1 MFYGYYGGDEEHR
14 YEDTVWGIIES
25 VNSHTLLVEL
35 LAKAAKEEGGTL
47 VDFYEKLEK
56 EGFFDVSEEELE
68 TEHDDE
74 NLTIEETV
82 IRLYKIS
89 GLSEEQQRI
98 MKLFTIFTPEKEIY
112 HKVRDWAGFD
122 RNEMKNLVDLG
133 WLERRG
139 LENGYHIHQIVRDS
153 LARQVGEVR
162 LEDYGEEFLYRGT
175 DTDGYLGEEVTY
187 DKVRERLVLA
197 EDVVRVFIKGGRE
210 DADAEALFYS
220 IAGVYYEH
228 QGAVLALFST
238 DKMKSAI
245 AIAALTNRRAWC
257 SSIAILDAPTP

>member
-47 VDFYEKLEK
+47 VDFYEKMEK

-82 IRLYKIS
+82 IRLYKIF

-112 HKVRDWAGFD
+112 HKVRDWA
-122 RNEMKNLVDLG
+122 
-133 WLERRG
+133 
-139 LENGYHIHQIVRDS
+139 YT
-153 LARQVGEVR
+153 EVM
-162 LEDYGEEFLYRGT
+162 L
-175 DTDGYLGEEVTY
+175 
-187 DKVRERLVLA
+187 
-197 EDVVRVFIKGGRE
+197 
-210 DADAEALFYS
+210 
-220 IAGVYYEH
+220 
-228 QGAVLALFST
+228 
-238 DKMKSAI
+238 
-245 AIAALTNRRAWC
+245 
-257 SSIAILDAPTP
+257 

>member
-82 IRLYKIS
+82 IRLYKYPDCRKSSS
-89 GLSEEQQRI
+89 GS
-98 MKLFTIFTPEKEIY
+98 
-112 HKVRDWAGFD
+112 
-122 RNEMKNLVDLG
+122 
-133 WLERRG
+133 
-139 LENGYHIHQIVRDS
+139 
-153 LARQVGEVR
+153 
-162 LEDYGEEFLYRGT
+162 
-175 DTDGYLGEEVTY
+175 
-187 DKVRERLVLA
+187 
-197 EDVVRVFIKGGRE
+197 
-210 DADAEALFYS
+210 
-220 IAGVYYEH
+220 
-228 QGAVLALFST
+228 
-238 DKMKSAI
+238 
-245 AIAALTNRRAWC
+245 
-257 SSIAILDAPTP
+257 